1 MKQMN
6 KKGAIE
12 ITATAIVVFI
22 IAIVVLGAV
31 IYFVQSFFPDVF
43 STVTAQLE
51 QIKQTLRTSL
61 KPGEKIAFDFGDEL
75 KIKSGD
81 KKDIYMGLKNDHANS
96 QDDSICFKV
105 ALKCVQA
112 FNQARD
118 NCKDS
123 LVGGLGDSSETSL
136 NWFGSANLLGNWRIK
151 NNEFDVQGPISL
163 QTNVPSD
170 VYLIKAEVYK
180 DTANANC
187 GTSNLFAQKP
197 DYSKQFRLIV
207 Q

>member
-51 QIKQTLRTSL
+51 QIKQTLRTQL
-61 KPGEKIAFDFGDEL
+61 KSGEKVAFDFGDEL

-81 KKDIYMGLKNDHANS
+81 KKDIYMGIKNDYANTAG
-96 QDDSICFKV
+96 SICFRV
-105 ALKCVQA
+105 ALKCVKP
-112 FNQARD
+112 FNTASADCQDA
-118 NCKDS
+118 
-123 LVGGLGDSSETSL
+123 LVGGSDGTSVSKK
-136 NWFGSANLLGNWRIK
+136 WFGAENLLSSWDIK
-151 NNEFDVQGPISL
+151 NNEFDAQGPISL

-170 VYLIKAEVYK
+170 TYLMRAEVYK
-180 DTANANC
+180 DAANANC
-187 GTSNLFAQKP
+187 GSSSSFPTKP

>member
-43 STVTAQLE
+43 STVTTQLE
-51 QIKQTLRTSL
+51 QIKQTLRTQL
-61 KPGEKIAFDFGDEL
+61 KSGEKVAFDFGNEL

-81 KKDIYMGLKNDHANS
+81 KKDIYFGIQNDLSNRNG
-96 QDDSICFKV
+96 DSICFKV
-105 ALKCVQA
+105 ALKCVKP
-112 FNQARD
+112 FNVASQD
-118 NCKDS
+118 CNGN
-123 LVGGLGDSSETSL
+123 LVGGESEPNGEDSKE
-136 NWFGSANLLGNWRIK
+136 WFKAKNLLSAWDIR
-151 NNEFDVQGPISL
+151 NNDFDVQGPIPL
-163 QTNVPSD
+163 QPRVTSD
-170 VYLIKAEVYK
+170 TYLMKAEVYK
-180 DTANANC
+180 AEGDVNC
-187 GTSNLFAQKP
+187 AGASSFKP
-197 DYSKQFRLIV
+197 YYSKQFRLIV